1 MPRTERVIVA
11 AASLDRTVCEPVV
24 MRWVGDGPE
33 LFSVRVD
40 VIAPDDDDR
49 WVKLIAG
56 ALNSRL
62 PFRDPAV
69 VGGPAGDQGRGHEG
83 SPVVGLKFMLRAS
96 DFGEAAKVAVET
108 ALAAASDVGVPG
120 PVYDVVLVPENPQTL
135 GTAARFIPNP
145 NH

>member
-1 MPRTERVIVA
+1 
-11 AASLDRTVCEPVV
+11 
-24 MRWVGDGPE
+24 MRWIGEGPE

-49 WVKLIAG
+49 WFQLVAG

-83 SPVVGLKFMLRAS
+83 SAVVGLTFMVRAL
-96 DFGEAAKVAVET
+96 DFGAAANLAVET
-108 ALAAASDVGVPG
+108 ALAAASDVGVSG

-145 NH
+145 NY

>member
-1 MPRTERVIVA
+1 
-11 AASLDRTVCEPVV
+11 
-24 MRWVGDGPE
+24 MRWIGEGPE

-49 WVKLIAG
+49 WFLLVAE

-83 SPVVGLKFMLRAS
+83 SPVVGLTFMVRAS
-96 DFGEAAKVAVET
+96 DFGAAANLAVET
-108 ALAAASDVGVPG
+108 ALAAASDVGVRG
-120 PVYDVVLVPENPQTL
+120 PVYDVVLVPENPSAL
-135 GTAARFIPNP
+135 GTEARFIPNP
-145 NH
+145 NY

>member
-1 MPRTERVIVA
+1 
-11 AASLDRTVCEPVV
+11 
-24 MRWVGDGPE
+24 MRWVGEGPQ

-83 SPVVGLKFMLRAS
+83 SPVVGLTFMVRS
-96 DFGEAAKVAVET
+96 SGFGAAANLAVET
-108 ALAAASDVGVPG
+108 ALAAASDVGARG
-120 PVYDVVLVPENPQTL
+120 PVYDVVLAPEDPEALSTK
-135 GTAARFIPNP
+135 ARFIPNP
-145 NH
+145 NY